1 MKKLLSIIVLS
12 LLFCNTSFAK
22 IIDLS
27 CVGFKSYYDGEI
39 DSTFEDYSHIRID
52 TNKKI
57 MTELSDDGSF
67 SYEWILTEINERYYF
82 SDKYTDMD
90 EKNSPHIIYATLNRF
105 TGHFISQT
113 SREGKRYF
121 YHCST
126 TKQLF

>member
-1 MKKLLSIIVLS
+1 MKKILSIIVLS

-27 CVGFKSYYDGEI
+27 CVGFKSYKDGET

-67 SYEWILTEINERYYF
+67 SYEWILTDVNERYYL

-90 EKNSPHIIYATLNRF
+90 EKNFPKAYLEIGKFKYEFLDAKKFPN
-105 TGHFISQT
+105 FI
-113 SREGKRYF
+113 KANVVI
-121 YHCST
+121 
-126 TKQLF
+126 KKIN